1 MNKGKA
7 YITTLSLMTALGLFF
22 SIKPVA
28 TVSAAEEAFPVNVY
42 FFSAP
47 GCGHCAAEKSY
58 LDEQTAL
65 RDNLTVVE
73 YGIDEPD
80 HLTMLGDIAAIFS
93 EETVATP
100 FTVIGG
106 KHYVGFNAAVE
117 LSLTRAIER
126 YSANAHVDIMAK
138 YLADEPILA
147 TDFDTTSDFEYDLPL
162 IGIVDVRDVSLGIVA
177 VILGFIDGINPC
189 AMWVLLFLISLVLG
203 SKDKK
208 RIWLIGG
215 LFLLTS
221 GAFYF
226 LIMMAW
232 LKTIEL
238 LIAQTV
244 FQIIIGALALL
255 AGAYNIYSFVKA
267 RVKKEDG
274 CEVTNVTQKQN
285 IAAKVRQIANAGSL
299 PVALIGVMGL
309 AVIVNAVELA
319 CSTGL
324 PLVFTQILAV
334 NGIVGAASIFY
345 VLLYILFFMLD
356 DLLIFGIAVFTLKVS
371 PLASKLGRYAHLIGG
386 ILMLAIGILMI
397 FFPEILLFSFL

>member
-221 GAFYF
+221 GVFYF